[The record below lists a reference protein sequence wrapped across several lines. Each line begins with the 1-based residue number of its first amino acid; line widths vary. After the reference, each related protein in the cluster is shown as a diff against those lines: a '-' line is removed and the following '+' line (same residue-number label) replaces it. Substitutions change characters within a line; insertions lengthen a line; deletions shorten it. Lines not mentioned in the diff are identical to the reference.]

1 LNGSIAVGE
10 SCEGKRVRQRREAIR
25 TDGGFAVER
34 GICVR
39 RTGIRVS
46 RFSDMI
52 SGDSMT
58 MTYSVLMAFARRVGE
73 GRERD

>member
-1 LNGSIAVGE
+1 M
-10 SCEGKRVRQRREAIR
+10 VRQRREAIR
-25 TDGGFAVER
+25 TGGGFAAER

-39 RTGIRVS
+39 RMGITVS

-58 MTYSVLMAFARRVGE
+58 IT
-73 GRERD
+73 